1 MLKNKRTIL
10 LIILIIIISIFALIK
25 VYTLTNNKSKV
36 SVKNSNILLGV
47 NIHSMEMK
55 DSEIKKITGAGLKIV
70 RIDIFWS
77 NVEKKKGIY
86 DFSKYD
92 KFVKDMEKNNIKI
105 IFILDYENKFYD
117 NGLSPHT
124 DEGRK
129 AFTNF
134 AKAAV
139 ERYRGKDIMW
149 EIWNEPNGGFWH
161 PKPNWEDYFNLTMEA
176 IKGIKTI
183 DKDAFIVAPAASEV
197 QYNFFDYLG
206 SKGLFKYID
215 AVSVHP
221 YRRTNPETVIED
233 YKNLKNLIENYPHN
247 KNIEIFSGEWGY
259 STSWEGMN
267 ETKQAQYCIRQYLS
281 NIISGIDTSIWY
293 DWVNDGN
300 DKNNSEH
307 NFGIMYNDLT
317 PKSTYYAIKT
327 MNETLQGYDYIKRVD
342 TESKNDYV
350 IMFKK
355 GSKIAYAVWTTS
367 PKSHDISISL
377 ENGEVQ
383 ITELMGGTHKDKVS
397 NKKYNIN
404 LDGSVK
410 YILN

>member
-1 MLKNKRTIL
+1 MLKNKKVIF
-10 LIILIIIISIFALIK
+10 LIVPIIIISIFVLVK
-25 VYTLTNNKSKV
+25 VYRSINNNNSMTLT
-36 SVKNSNILLGV
+36 GV
-47 NIHSMEMK
+47 NIHSLGMK

-70 RIDIFWS
+70 RIDLFWS
-77 NVEKKKGIY
+77 SVEYKKGTY

-92 KFVKDMEKNNIKI
+92 KFVNDMEKNNVKI
-105 IFILDYENKFYD
+105 LFVLDYENKFYD
-117 NGLSPHT
+117 DGLSPHT

-139 ERYRGKDIMW
+139 ERYRGKSIMW

-161 PKPNWEDYFNLTMEA
+161 PKANWEDYFNLAMDA
-176 IKGIKTI
+176 IKAIKSV
-183 DKDAFIVAPAASEV
+183 DKDAFIAAPAASEV

-221 YRRTNPETVIED
+221 YRKSNPETVIED

-247 KNIEIFSGEWGY
+247 RNIKIFSGEWGY
-259 STSWEGMN
+259 STSWEGMS

-281 NIISGIDTSIWY
+281 NTISGVNTSIWY
-293 DWVNDGN
+293 DWINDGN
-300 DKNNSEH
+300 DKNNPEH
-307 NFGIMYNDLT
+307 NFGVMYSDST
-317 PKSTYYAIKT
+317 PKPTYYAIKT
-327 MNETLQGYDYIKRVD
+327 MNETLKGYDYIKRVD
-342 TESKNDYV
+342 TASKNDYV
-350 IMFKK
+350 LMFRK

-367 PKSHDISISL
+367 SESHDINISV
-377 ENGEVQ
+377 ENNNVQ
-383 ITELMGGTHKDKVS
+383 IIDLIGGIRRDKAS
-397 NKKYNIN
+397 DKKYSIN

-410 YILN
+410 YILTY